1 MQVRDAQGAEPAAI
15 AAEVYAF
22 DPDAEH
28 VAAAKAALPA
38 ELRERVRFAVHDAE
52 ALDMRAWARTIRSI
66 DWEIDDTIRAGPFA
80 LVATS
85 HLRVTDD
92 YDDGQE
98 LVDVTRGWAGTRVDD
113 ELARLLARTARGVRV
128 AQAVRLRVLRAR

>member
-1 MQVRDAQGAEPAAI
+1 MNALREIHGALVTGGLVIDTQP
-15 AAEVYAF
+15 VS
-22 DPDAEH
+22 
-28 VAAAKAALPA
+28 ALPPV
-38 ELRERVRFAVHDAE
+38 ETDARQLG
-52 ALDMRAWARTIRSI
+52 ALDMREWARLIRSI
-66 DWEIDDTIRAGPFA
+66 DREVDDAIRAGLFE

-98 LVDVTRGWAGTRVDD
+98 LVDVTRGWPGTRVDD
-113 ELARLLARTARGVRV
+113 ELARLVARTAGGVRV